1 MTSQIDSDEGYAS
14 PPQIVNLRKNR
25 MKTFDPGVF
34 PRDRSE
40 AGKGLMRSSVGLSD
54 CGKHCARA
62 TISTLLY
69 ISEHYKVAMVCFPT

>member
-25 MKTFDPGVF
+25 MKTFDPAVF

-40 AGKGLMRSSVGLSD
+40 AGKGLRSSVGLCD
-54 CGKHCARA
+54 CGKHCARIA
-62 TISTLLY
+62 DNNLY
-69 ISEHYKVAMVCFPT
+69 IVVHFTAL